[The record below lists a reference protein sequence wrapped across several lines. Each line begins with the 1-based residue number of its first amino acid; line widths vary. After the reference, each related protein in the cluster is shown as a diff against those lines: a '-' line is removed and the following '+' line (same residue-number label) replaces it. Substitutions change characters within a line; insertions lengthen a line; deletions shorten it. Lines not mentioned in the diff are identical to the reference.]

1 MTVSQG
7 PPVYDQNNGI
17 TEPSQK
23 VIVIIQVKNHG
34 SLVSERKRHLK

>member
-7 PPVYDQNNGI
+7 PSVHNQNNGI
-17 TEPSQK
+17 IEPSQK
-23 VIVIIQVKNHG
+23 VIAIIQVKNHG